1 LGLFALHPAFFQA
14 VSIKQQT
21 NDGKGKINHPIIETE
36 RIDNE
41 FAVSKES
48 NSEISPPQIRV
59 MNNEQFKNFVLSLEQ
74 VGMACPINSQYLGI
88 DGVVH
93 FRMDDGVRIT
103 AFMQVMTSALYE
115 IGDEAAHS
123 LKSLIDGI
131 LEHHTNH
138 QIVFFWMNFGTK
150 HPDKNLN
157 SKLKQNI
164 PHYHIRK
171 ATDIPTESQQQFRS
185 RKRHVDEIKQEDED

>member
-1 LGLFALHPAFFQA
+1 MGLFALHPAFFQA

-21 NDGKGKINHPIIETE
+21 NDGKGNINHPIIETE

-74 VGMACPINSQYLGI
+74 VGMACSINSQYLGI

-115 IGDEAAHS
+115 IGDE
-123 LKSLIDGI
+123 
-131 LEHHTNH
+131 LEISYRWNT
-138 QIVFFWMNFGTK
+138 GASSESS
-150 HPDKNLN
+150 N
-157 SKLKQNI
+157 SIFLDELR
-164 PHYHIRK
+164 HK
-171 ATDIPTESQQQFRS
+171 AS
-185 RKRHVDEIKQEDED
+185 